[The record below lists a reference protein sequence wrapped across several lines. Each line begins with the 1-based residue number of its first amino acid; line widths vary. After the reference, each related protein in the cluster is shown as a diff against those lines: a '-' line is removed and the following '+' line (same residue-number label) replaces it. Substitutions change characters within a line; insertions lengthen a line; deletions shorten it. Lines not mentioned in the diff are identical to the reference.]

1 MELGGGEG
9 AGARICCRGLWSK
22 MLGSFPGELLQEK
35 LKCLK
40 MPHFSHLVWII
51 WLLWEATL

>member
-1 MELGGGEG
+1 MELLGG
-9 AGARICCRGLWSK
+9 AGARICCRGLWLK